1 MRDPTTSTVLYKILT
16 QQEKQDMPATNWA
29 GTTLDDGFIHLSS
42 ANQLPDTLERFFST
56 QSGCGDVLYIYTF
69 KRSSVERQRS
79 TPIKLQ
85 FDPAAGTLFGH
96 IYGVSDLM
104 DNGMEKN
111 DEADQHL
118 GFVFA
123 QNIDPEVDFSGP
135 IEVKRSTST
144 GTFELP
150 PLEH

>member
-16 QQEKQDMPATNWA
+16 PQEKADMPATNWA
-29 GTTLDDGFIHLSS
+29 GTALDLKDGFIHLSS
-42 ANQLPDTLERFFST
+42 ADQLPGTLERFFSSA
-56 QSGCGDVLYIYTF
+56 SGCGDTLYIYTF
-69 KRSSVERQRS
+69 KRSSVDRQRN

-96 IYGVSDLM
+96 IYG
-104 DNGMEKN
+104 
-111 DEADQHL
+111 
-118 GFVFA
+118 
-123 QNIDPEVDFSGP
+123 NIDPEVDFSGP
-135 IEVKRSTST
+135 IEVKRSSSS

>member
-29 GTTLDDGFIHLSS
+29 GTTLDTKDGFIHLSS

-96 IYGVSDLM
+96 IYG
-104 DNGMEKN
+104 
-111 DEADQHL
+111 
-118 GFVFA
+118 
-123 QNIDPEVDFSGP
+123 NIDPEVDFSGP